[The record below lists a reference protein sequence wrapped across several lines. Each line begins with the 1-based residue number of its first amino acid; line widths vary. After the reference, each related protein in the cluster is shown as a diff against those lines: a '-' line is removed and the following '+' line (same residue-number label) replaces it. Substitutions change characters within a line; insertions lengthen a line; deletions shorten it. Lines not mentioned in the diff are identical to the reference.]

1 MINIEKN
8 APLAPMSSFKI
19 GGNADFYA
27 EVKTVSELKEA
38 LKFAKENRLDFYVLG
53 GGTNVLFS
61 DKGFS
66 GLIIRIRNERVK
78 IEGNEVTAGA
88 GASLL
93 GIVNAVAEAGLAGLE
108 SLAGIPGTLGG
119 AVRGNAGAYGSEI
132 SERIKSISV
141 FDAKTSQEKEYGK
154 EESEFGY
161 RKSIFK
167 KNKHLIIVSVSFV
180 LEKGNSEELLQKV
193 KELLSKRNSSGLY
206 GLKSAGSFFMN
217 PEVSDEKLRSE
228 FEKDTGQRL
237 RGSTIPAGWLIE
249 RAGLCGKKI
258 GGAAVSEKHGNFLI
272 NADNATA
279 ENVIIL
285 ASFIKQQIRSKFGVQ
300 LQEEVNYVGF

>member
-1 MINIEKN
+1 
-8 APLAPMSSFKI
+8 
-19 GGNADFYA
+19 
-27 EVKTVSELKEA
+27 
-38 LKFAKENRLDFYVLG
+38 
-53 GGTNVLFS
+53 
-61 DKGFS
+61 
-66 GLIIRIRNERVK
+66 
-78 IEGNEVTAGA
+78 
-88 GASLL
+88 
-93 GIVNAVAEAGLAGLE
+93 
-108 SLAGIPGTLGG
+108 PGTLGG